1 MNLQFQ
7 DMSAISKVKLTPSI
21 SLFKMQLLTR
31 KSDIKIE
38 DLFRMCSSATNL
50 VTSPCFPFEFVV
62 SLFCAV
68 LAYCGTVFHSP
79 TSFNSTALLQTMVQA
94 NTEPFWNTLV
104 KTRNQLV
111 KKKNQIGTHLFPV
124 QIVSK

>member
-1 MNLQFQ
+1 MNPQFQ
-7 DMSAISKVKLTPSI
+7 DMSAVSKIKMTPSI
-21 SLFKMQLLTR
+21 SLSKMQLQTR

-38 DLFRMCSSATNL
+38 DLFRMSSSATNL

-62 SLFCAV
+62 PLFCAV
-68 LAYCGTVFHSP
+68 LANCGTVFHSP

-94 NTEPFWNTLV
+94 NTEPFWNAVV

-111 KKKNQIGTHLFPV
+111 KKKNQLGTHLFPV
-124 QIVSK
+124 QIVAK